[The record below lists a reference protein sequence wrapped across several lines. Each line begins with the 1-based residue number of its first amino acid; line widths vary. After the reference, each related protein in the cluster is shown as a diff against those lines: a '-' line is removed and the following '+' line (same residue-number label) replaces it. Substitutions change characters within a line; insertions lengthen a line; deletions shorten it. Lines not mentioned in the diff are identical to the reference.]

1 MPDVDLPNPL
11 FSLHVES
18 HGTAHTIFCH
28 GKLVAGVTDLLY
40 STVRKLIPG
49 ATRINLDMSDL
60 KHMDSMGLGTV
71 VHLYVSARTA
81 GCTLQLVHFGT
92 GVRHLLGVTNLLGVL
107 TDLCDKGVSV
117 RF

>member
-28 GKLVAGVTDLLY
+28 
-40 STVRKLIPG
+40 
-49 ATRINLDMSDL
+49 
-60 KHMDSMGLGTV
+60 
-71 VHLYVSARTA
+71 
-81 GCTLQLVHFGT
+81 
-92 GVRHLLGVTNLLGVL
+92 LLGVTNLLGVL